1 MSLIKQTIVVR
12 TKYPDGKG
20 GLRNLRFGKLIAQSC
35 HASMAFLAK
44 KVMNNFPLSEVEKQ
58 WLDNSYAKICL
69 YVDSEEELLKI
80 HNDALEAGLE
90 SNLVTDS
97 GKTEFHGIATN
108 TVIAIGPDYSEK
120 IDKITNNLKL
130 Y

>member
-12 TKYPDGKG
+12 IKYPDGKG
-20 GLRNLRFGKLIAQSC
+20 GLRNLRNGKLISQAA
-35 HASMAFLAK
+35 HASMAFLSK
-44 KVMNNFPLSEVEKQ
+44 KVMNNLSLSEVEKQ

-80 HNDALEAGLE
+80 HNEALEAGLE
-90 SNLVTDS
+90 SNLITDS

-108 TVIAIGPDYSEK
+108 TAIAIGPDYSEK
-120 IDKITNNLKL
+120 IDKITKNLKL